1 MRTIIIEDEEPGRI
15 IIRSFVSER
24 DDIEIVGEA
33 KDGFEGMKLINELK
47 PDLIFLDIQM
57 PKLTGF
63 EMLELLGN
71 NHPQIIFTTA
81 FDEFAIKAFE
91 LNAVDYLLKPFSKDR
106 LNQAIDR
113 AIERKNKKEGI
124 PLKQI
129 NQLND
134 FINTNKSIERIM
146 VKERDKIVVIPVDDI
161 YYIEAQDDYV
171 MVYTKDEEH
180 LKEKT
185 MKTLEEQ
192 LDKNKFIRIHRS
204 YIANITQIDKIQLY
218 EKESY
223 MVIMTNGAKIR
234 ASKAGYKRL
243 KEVL

>member
-15 IIRSFVSER
+15 IIRTFLSER
-24 DDIEIVGEA
+24 EDIEVIAEA
-33 KDGFEGMKLINELK
+33 VDGFEGIKLINELK

-57 PKLTGF
+57 PKITGF
-63 EMLELLGN
+63 EMLELLGD

-81 FDEFAIKAFE
+81 YDEFAIKAFD
-91 LNAVDYLLKPFSKDR
+91 LNAVDYLLKPFSKTR
-106 LNQAIDR
+106 LFQAIDR
-113 AIERKNKKEGI
+113 AIERKKTLKSPSNKEI
-124 PLKQI
+124 I
-129 NQLND
+129 QLNE
-134 FINTNKSIERIM
+134 FINTNKVIERIM
-146 VKERDKIVVIPVDDI
+146 VKERDKIVVIPVGDI

-171 MVYTKDEEH
+171 MVYGKDGEH

-192 LDKNKFIRIHRS
+192 LDKSKFIRIHRS
-204 YIANITQIDKIQLY
+204 YIVNITEIDTIQLY
-218 EKESY
+218 EKETY
-223 MVIMTNGAKIR
+223 MVIMKNGAKIR